1 MRIRGALAP
10 ATILISILAL
20 CGEKCRADPVPRYSD
35 QALVEGLRAKAL
47 SERQLKGRRIAVTGI
62 PVEVGSGAILFA
74 PQGSGTKI
82 RADLEPGGLASGI
95 RVGVRTQLECT
106 FSGKKTF
113 GPVVLESCIDLGPA
127 ATAKNLLEESLAR
140 RREAEE
146 AAAEGD
152 KPSPLAEPGSTGEIA
167 ATPLEPAEPLSPEAR
182 VRDRPEWQN
191 FKSLDHG
198 MLFFIGVLVV
208 LIALMAGVNWALS
221 AYVGYLEEAFGYRFW
236 TGRLVLLFGGVGL
249 VLAHIGLDLPIGAS
263 WALLAAGALVAVVL
277 VLNVGEVGLLHGTL
291 VTALQVLAGMTLVA
305 ALFALMGLISRLTR
319 RDRT

>member
-1 MRIRGALAP
+1 MRTRGALA
-10 ATILISILAL
+10 AAVLISILAL

-35 QALVEGLRAKAL
+35 QALVEGLRSNAL
-47 SERQLKGRRIAVTGI
+47 SERQLKGRRIAVTGV
-62 PVEVGSGAILFA
+62 PVEVGSGALLFA

-82 RADLEPGGLASGI
+82 KADLEPGGLASGI

-113 GPVVLESCIDLGPA
+113 GPIVLESCIELGPA
-127 ATAKNLLEESLAR
+127 VSTKNLLEESLER

-152 KPSPLAEPGSTGEIA
+152 KPSPLAEPGSTGESV
-167 ATPLEPAEPLSPEAR
+167 ATPPAPAEPPSPEAR

-208 LIALMAGVNWALS
+208 SISVLALASWAMS
-221 AYVGYLEEAFGYRFW
+221 AYVEYLGEAYGYRFW
-236 TGRLVLLFGGVGL
+236 TGRLVLLFSGVGFA
-249 VLAHIGLDLPIGAS
+249 LAHIGLDLPISAS

-291 VTALQVLAGMTLVA
+291 VTALQVLAGMTMVV
-305 ALFALMGLISRLTR
+305 ALFGLMYLISRWTR
-319 RDRT
+319 RDRA